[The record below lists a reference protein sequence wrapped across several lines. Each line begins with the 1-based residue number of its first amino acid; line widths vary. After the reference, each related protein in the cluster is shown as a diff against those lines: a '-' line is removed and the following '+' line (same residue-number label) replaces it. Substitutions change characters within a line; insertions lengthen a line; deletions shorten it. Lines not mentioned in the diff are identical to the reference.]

1 MQIPE
6 ALKFRI
12 VLVRQRDS
20 RVWQFF
26 LPTKFYPIPKTLLL
40 PLLINESIFQQFKN
54 FKMNFPSNYRYT
66 EDHEWIHLEGGNI
79 ALIGITDFAQSE
91 LGELVYIEVE
101 TVGDILDAHQVF
113 GTVEAVKTT
122 SDLFMPVKGKVVEFN
137 AGIDDARGGNPSL
150 INEDPNGD
158 GWIIKV
164 EVSNPSD
171 LDALMT
177 AAEYQ
182 KHIGK

>member
-1 MQIPE
+1 
-6 ALKFRI
+6 
-12 VLVRQRDS
+12 
-20 RVWQFF
+20 
-26 LPTKFYPIPKTLLL
+26 
-40 PLLINESIFQQFKN
+40 
-54 FKMNFPSNYRYT
+54 MNFPGNYRYT
-66 EDHEWIHLEGGNI
+66 KDHEWVHLEGGNV
-79 ALIGITDFAQSE
+79 ALVGITDFAQSE

-101 TVGDILDAHQVF
+101 TVGKILNEHEIF

-122 SDLFMPVKGKVVEFN
+122 SDLFMPIKGKVVEFN
-137 AGIDDARGGNPSL
+137 TAVEDNPAL

-164 EVSNPSD
+164 ELSNPSD

-177 AAEYQ
+177 ADEYR

>member
-1 MQIPE
+1 
-6 ALKFRI
+6 
-12 VLVRQRDS
+12 
-20 RVWQFF
+20 
-26 LPTKFYPIPKTLLL
+26 
-40 PLLINESIFQQFKN
+40 
-54 FKMNFPSNYRYT
+54 MNFPGNYRYT
-66 EDHEWIHLEGGNI
+66 KDHEWVHLEGGNV
-79 ALIGITDFAQSE
+79 ALVGITDFAQSE

-101 TVGDILDAHQVF
+101 TVGDILNANEIF

-137 AGIDDARGGNPSL
+137 AAVDDARGGNPSL

-164 EVSNPSD
+164 EIADPSD

-177 AAEYQ
+177 ADQYRE
-182 KHIGK
+182 HIGK

>member
-1 MQIPE
+1 
-6 ALKFRI
+6 
-12 VLVRQRDS
+12 
-20 RVWQFF
+20 
-26 LPTKFYPIPKTLLL
+26 
-40 PLLINESIFQQFKN
+40 
-54 FKMNFPSNYRYT
+54 MNFPSHYRYT
-66 EDHEWIHLEGGNI
+66 EDHEWIHLEGGNV
-79 ALIGITDFAQSE
+79 ALVGITDFAQSE

-101 TVGDILDAHQVF
+101 TVGDVLDAHDVF

-137 AGIDDARGGNPSL
+137 AAIDDARGGNPSL
-150 INEDPNGD
+150 INDDPNGD
-158 GWIIKV
+158 GWIIKIQ
-164 EVSNPSD
+164 VSNPSD

>member
-1 MQIPE
+1 VP
-6 ALKFRI
+6 KF
-12 VLVRQRDS
+12 S
-20 RVWQFF
+20 
-26 LPTKFYPIPKTLLL
+26 PNPKTLLL
-40 PLLINESIFQQFKN
+40 PRLINESTFQQINILKMTFPNN
-54 FKMNFPSNYRYT
+54 FRYT
-66 EDHEWIHLEGGNI
+66 EDHEWIHLEGGDV
-79 ALIGITDFAQSE
+79 ALVGITDFAQGE

-101 TVGDILDAHQVF
+101 TVGEVLNANEVF

-122 SDLFMPVKGKVVEFN
+122 SDLLMPVKGKVVEFN
-137 AGIDDARGGNPSL
+137 AAIDDARGGNPSL

-158 GWIIKV
+158 GWIVKI